1 MLSIEWG
8 IGISLLVPDESC
20 QARTAARRAAI
31 LRCKIVKAKVS
42 LPGYAEAARP
52 MHARN
57 VGVWQLLLRG
67 KTKREQ
73 SDGIASA
80 LREQREQGA
89 RPMAYGFRSASQR
102 G

>member
-1 MLSIEWG
+1 
-8 IGISLLVPDESC
+8 
-20 QARTAARRAAI
+20 
-31 LRCKIVKAKVS
+31 
-42 LPGYAEAARP
+42 

-57 VGVWQLLLRG
+57 VGMWQLLLRG